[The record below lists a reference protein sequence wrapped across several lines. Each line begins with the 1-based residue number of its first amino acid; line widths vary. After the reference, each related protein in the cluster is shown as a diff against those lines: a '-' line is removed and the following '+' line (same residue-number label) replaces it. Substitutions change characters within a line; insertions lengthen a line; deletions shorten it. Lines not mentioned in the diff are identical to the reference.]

1 MSDESIKK
9 IVKHARNN
17 FTLKF
22 NKITGSTEL
31 RTFAK
36 YEIVRY
42 VDEKT
47 SLERIEQIKW
57 DIVSM
62 MLKTLKHEV
71 LTDKEEAKLEGEDLL

>member
-1 MSDESIKK
+1 MSDESLKK
-9 IVKHARNN
+9 IVKNIKNN
-17 FTLKF
+17 FTLKL
-22 NKITGSTEL
+22 NEITGRTEL